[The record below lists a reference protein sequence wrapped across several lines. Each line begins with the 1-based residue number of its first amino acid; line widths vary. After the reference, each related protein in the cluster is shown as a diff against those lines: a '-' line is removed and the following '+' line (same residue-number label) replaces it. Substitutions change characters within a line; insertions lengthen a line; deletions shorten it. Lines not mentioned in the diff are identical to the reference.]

1 MENAS
6 FGHRQHERQQQQ
18 QQPQQSAFYSVNAG
32 VAGKVAKADHPR
44 NTWQLKAM
52 AQARKQSGSKL

>member
-1 MENAS
+1 MENAP

-18 QQPQQSAFYSVNAG
+18 QQPQQSVFYPANAD
-32 VAGKVAKADHPR
+32 VAGDAAKPDHPR

>member
-1 MENAS
+1 MENAP

-18 QQPQQSAFYSVNAG
+18 QQPQQSVFYTATAG
-32 VAGKVAKADHPR
+32 QQIKSEHPR
-44 NTWQLKAM
+44 KTWQLKAM

>member
-1 MENAS
+1 MEKAS
-6 FGHRQHERQQQQ
+6 FGHRRHERQQQQ
-18 QQPQQSAFYSVNAG
+18 QQPQQSVFYAEMTGQQIKSER
-32 VAGKVAKADHPR
+32 PR